1 MDFCFF
7 AVLKFWS
14 AVQCCLNCISR
25 YVTSW
30 IDTRQAQSE
39 RANLTI
45 LFDKYVPYCL
55 EQVRCNLKT
64 ITPIPETSMVQVR
77 THNMLIMCLPTAY
90 RPKGFKHC
98 ITYSTFTSN
107 FGVVWCCSSCILSK
121 KTLHLCVVPRH
132 CVPCWTAC

>member
-1 MDFCFF
+1 M
-7 AVLKFWS
+7 
-14 AVQCCLNCISR
+14 
-25 YVTSW
+25 TSW

-64 ITPIPETSMVQVR
+64 ITPIPENSMVQVR
-77 THNMLIMCLPTAY
+77 THYMLIMCLTY
-90 RPKGFKHC
+90 RPRLFINVLH
-98 ITYSTFTSN
+98 TLTS
-107 FGVVWCCSSCILSK
+107 CLLSVIQPDFFV
-121 KTLHLCVVPRH
+121 CVLAYCQKEQCVTMCGPIRCYIYMFWPIRH

>member
-1 MDFCFF
+1 MYS
-7 AVLKFWS
+7 LH
-14 AVQCCLNCISR
+14 CITIFS

-64 ITPIPETSMVQVR
+64 ITPIPENSMVQVR
-77 THNMLIMCLPTAY
+77 
-90 RPKGFKHC
+90 
-98 ITYSTFTSN
+98 
-107 FGVVWCCSSCILSK
+107 
-121 KTLHLCVVPRH
+121 
-132 CVPCWTAC
+132 PCFVIIYIV